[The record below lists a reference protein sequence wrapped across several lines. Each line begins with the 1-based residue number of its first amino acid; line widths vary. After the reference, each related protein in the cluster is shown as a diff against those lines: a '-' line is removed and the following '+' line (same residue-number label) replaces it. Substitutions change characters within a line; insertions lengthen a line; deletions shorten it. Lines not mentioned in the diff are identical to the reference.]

1 MQWCYIYARI
11 SSLQGNNQ
19 QKPRQSYGN
28 PKHMN
33 QSLPS
38 QRPCHFLFL
47 TVSVITSLILLIN
60 VSFKIVLINGL
71 TFSVNCLI
79 CPLISGLYLLA
90 LRCCSIKE
98 QRHLLNISLMTLY
111 VFCIGVYVLIN
122 LPAAEYMH
130 DNAVYQ
136 IIFEDIPKKFFAT
149 TIAFAL
155 SFYLPHLLFYPKSSK
170 ILPSPKQCMLLAV
183 LGGLSFFGLNFF
195 LLFSSIHLHHFK
207 QIFIDS
213 FMIASLLLLI
223 MGVLY
228 LTFLLKYQNSL
239 FNPERGKEELPL
251 YHYFICVAIVI
262 MLICLACEYRIV
274 TIINKYM
281 VLSASSLFFPITLVI
296 STILGELWGYRV
308 NLKLCLTLIATQF
321 IFDVL
326 LMGLVALP
334 SPTFFNLNPFYNY
347 IMLKRLPTAS
357 LTLFIAF
364 ISNAL
369 LLHYLKHSKWRLHR
383 PLRILIA
390 NFCSNSLL
398 CLIDY
403 SLLFGGI
410 YPYDQIINLVVN
422 VWHYKLLMTLIS
434 LPFILWFCAHAEKNK
449 ALTLQYD

>member
-1 MQWCYIYARI
+1 
-11 SSLQGNNQ
+11 
-19 QKPRQSYGN
+19 
-28 PKHMN
+28 MN
-33 QSLPS
+33 QLLPS
-38 QRPCHFLFL
+38 QHSRCFLLL

-60 VSFKIVLINGL
+60 VSFKIVLIQGL
-71 TFSVNCLI
+71 VFSVNGLI
-79 CPLISGLYLLA
+79 CPLIAGLYLVA
-90 LRCCSIKE
+90 LRNCTIKE

-111 VFCIGVYVLIN
+111 LFCIGVYVLIN

-130 DNAVYQ
+130 DNPVYQ

-170 ILPSPKQCMLLAV
+170 TLPSPKQCMLLAV
-183 LGGLSFFGLNFF
+183 LGGISFFGLDFF
-195 LLFSSIHLHHFK
+195 LLFSGAHLQSFK

-213 FMIASLLLLI
+213 FMIASLILLLI
-223 MGVLY
+223 GVFY
-228 LTFLLKYQNSL
+228 LILLLKYQNL
-239 FNPERGKEELPL
+239 VFPERGREELPL
-251 YHYFICVAIVI
+251 YHYFICVAIVV

-274 TIINKYM
+274 TIVHKYM

-308 NLKLCLTLIATQF
+308 NLKLCLILIATQF
-321 IFDVL
+321 TFDVL
-326 LMGLVALP
+326 LMGIVALP

-364 ISNAL
+364 ISNAM
-369 LLHYLKHSKWRLHR
+369 LLHYLKISKWNLHR

-398 CLIDY
+398 CLVDY
-403 SLLFGGI
+403 NLLFGDI
-410 YPYDQIINLVVN
+410 YPYDQIISLVVN
-422 VWHYKLLMTLIS
+422 VWHYKLLMTLIF
-434 LPFILWFCAHAEKNK
+434 LPFILWFCAYMEKNK
-449 ALTLQYD
+449 SLKLQYD